1 MAAQFAASATL
12 LISLLALATL
22 ASCNT
27 EGDIL
32 YKQRQVWKGT
42 NNVLESWD
50 PTLVNPCTWLHITCN
65 NDNSV
70 IGVDLGKAGL
80 SGSLIP
86 DLGGLKNLGFLILSE
101 NNLTGSIPASLGNL
115 KKLTNL
121 ELQKN
126 SLSGAIPASLGNITT
141 LQFLRLNGNML
152 TGKLPLEILSLVT
165 VGSLSELNVVNN
177 NLDGTVRS
185 SRPRVTAIIQ
195 DKLKTAT

>member
-1 MAAQFAASATL
+1 MSAQFAASATL

-27 EGDIL
+27 VGDIL
-32 YKQRQVWKGT
+32 YKQRQVWRDT

-50 PTLVNPCTWLHITCN
+50 PTLVNPCTWIHITCN

-101 NNLTGSIPASLGNL
+101 NNLTGSVPASLGNL
-115 KKLTNL
+115 KRLTNL

-126 SLSGAIPASLGNITT
+126 SLSGAIPASLGNIRT
-141 LQFLRLNGNML
+141 LQFLQMNGNTL
-152 TGKLPLEILSLVT
+152 TGKLPLEILFLVT
-165 VGSLSELNVVNN
+165 VGNLSE
-177 NLDGTVRS
+177 
-185 SRPRVTAIIQ
+185 Q
-195 DKLKTAT
+195 